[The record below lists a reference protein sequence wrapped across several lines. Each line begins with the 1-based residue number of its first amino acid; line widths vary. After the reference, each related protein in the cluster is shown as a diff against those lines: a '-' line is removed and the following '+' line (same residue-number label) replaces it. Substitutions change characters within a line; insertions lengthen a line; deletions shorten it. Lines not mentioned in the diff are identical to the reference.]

1 MEYTLNYYLNQ
12 VLEDCVT
19 FGPSYQ
25 CYYYLNRENQ
35 AFIAY
40 SLEKE
45 DIIYI
50 DEITRST
57 TLFDLFCYLIAID
70 LYQQKHYSPGAV
82 VTIACRNISG
92 LTQEKFANA
101 LGISVR
107 TLQQWEQGVR
117 KINLENILAVCK
129 FIKIDYNTFFTAYE
143 HAQNS
148 NIIIH
153 KN

>member
-1 MEYTLNYYLNQ
+1 MESLNYYLNK

-25 CYYYLNRENQ
+25 CFYYLNRENH

-45 DIIYI
+45 DIIYN

-57 TLFDLFCYLIAID
+57 TLFDLFCYLIASD
-70 LYQQKHYSPGAV
+70 LFKQKHYSPGAV
-82 VTIACRNISG
+82 VTIACRSISG

-101 LGISVR
+101 LGVSVR
-107 TLQQWEQGVR
+107 TLQQWEQGAR

-143 HAQNS
+143 HAQAWL
-148 NIIIH
+148 
-153 KN
+153 K